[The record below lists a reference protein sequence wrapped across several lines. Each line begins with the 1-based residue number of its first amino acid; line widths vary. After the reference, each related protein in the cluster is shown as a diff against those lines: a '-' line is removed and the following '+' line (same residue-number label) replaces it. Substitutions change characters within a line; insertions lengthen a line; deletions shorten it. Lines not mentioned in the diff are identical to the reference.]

1 MNLLDAD
8 FFKYY
13 FCKKF
18 NIFLYE
24 NTTTRRTRK
33 IMAIYSPDNFSLI
46 DSPMKL
52 LRLNA
57 LAPNFQLPKTAVTIG
72 NFDGVHLG
80 HQAMI
85 SQLKQL
91 AAAENLKTLVMIFE
105 PQPLEFFKGY
115 DAPPRITSLR
125 EKVEYLTKLGVDYI
139 AVAKFDNHFRSLNA
153 ESFAEL
159 LKVKLNAEH
168 LVLGD
173 DFHFGKNRQG
183 NSEFLTA
190 YGFQVTNLT
199 TVALDGERVSST
211 RIRQTLQ
218 AGDLALAAKLL
229 GRPYSI
235 TGRVQYGDQ
244 IGRTLDFPTIN
255 VALNR
260 HKPCLKGIYGVEVMC
275 ETLSLK
281 DKVKADNPEK
291 SGIAGYEPTALFG
304 AGHVGTRP
312 AIKQVHP
319 EWRLE
324 VHFPDVS
331 ANLYGLLMRVT
342 FLNYLH
348 GEKDYPSLEALKVGI
363 DDDVEKLLEFR
374 QNTPHFPF

>member
-1 MNLLDAD
+1 MQ
-8 FFKYY
+8 
-13 FCKKF
+13 
-18 NIFLYE
+18 
-24 NTTTRRTRK
+24 
-33 IMAIYSPDNFSLI
+33 
-46 DSPMKL
+46 L

-57 LAPNFQLPKTAVTIG
+57 LSSTTDLAQTAVTIG
-72 NFDGVHLG
+72 NFDGVHVG

-85 SQLKQL
+85 QQLKAV
-91 AAAENLKTLVMIFE
+91 AAAQQLKTVVMLFE

-115 DAPPRITSLR
+115 DAPPRISSLR
-125 EKVEYLTKLGVDYI
+125 EKVEYLTELGIDYI

-153 ESFAEL
+153 EAFAHL
-159 LKVKLNAEH
+159 LKNSLNATH

-183 NSEFLTA
+183 NSDFLRNF
-190 YGFQVTNLT
+190 GFQVTNLS
-199 TVALDGERVSST
+199 TVNLSGERVSST

-218 AGDLALAAKLL
+218 AGDLALAAQLL

-255 VALNR
+255 VRLNR
-260 HKPCLKGIYGVEVMC
+260 HRPCLNGIYGVEVVC
-275 ETLSLK
+275 ETTSLTDTVSNAHPSK
-281 DKVKADNPEK
+281 TGV
-291 SGIAGYEPTALFG
+291 AGYSPNSLFG

-312 AIKQVHP
+312 AIKQEHP

-324 VHFPDVS
+324 VHFPNVS

-348 GEKDYPSLEALKVGI
+348 GEKNYPSLEALKAGI

-374 QNTPHFPF
+374 QDHPNFPF

>member
-1 MNLLDAD
+1 MQ
-8 FFKYY
+8 
-13 FCKKF
+13 
-18 NIFLYE
+18 
-24 NTTTRRTRK
+24 
-33 IMAIYSPDNFSLI
+33 
-46 DSPMKL
+46 L

-57 LAPNFQLPKTAVTIG
+57 LSSTTDLAQTAVTIG
-72 NFDGVHLG
+72 NFDGVHVG

-85 SQLKQL
+85 QQLKEV
-91 AAAENLKTLVMIFE
+91 AAMQQLKTVVMLFE

-115 DAPPRITSLR
+115 DSPPRISSLR
-125 EKVEYLTKLGVDYI
+125 EKVEYLTELGIDYI

-153 ESFAEL
+153 EAFAHL
-159 LKVKLNAEH
+159 LKNSLNATH

-183 NSEFLTA
+183 NSEFLRN
-190 YGFQVTNLT
+190 YGFQVTNLNT
-199 TVALDGERVSST
+199 IELNGERVSST

-218 AGDLALAAKLL
+218 AGDLALAAQLL

-255 VALNR
+255 VRLNR
-260 HKPCLKGIYGVEVMC
+260 HRPCLNGIYGVEVVC
-275 ETLSLK
+275 ETTSLTDTVSNAHPSK
-281 DKVKADNPEK
+281 TGV
-291 SGIAGYEPTALFG
+291 AGYSPNSLFG

-312 AIKQVHP
+312 AIKQEHP

-324 VHFPDVS
+324 VHFPNVS

-348 GEKDYPSLEALKVGI
+348 GEKNYPSLEALKAGI

-374 QNTPHFPF
+374 QDHPNFPF

>member
-1 MNLLDAD
+1 
-8 FFKYY
+8 
-13 FCKKF
+13 
-18 NIFLYE
+18 
-24 NTTTRRTRK
+24 
-33 IMAIYSPDNFSLI
+33 
-46 DSPMKL
+46 MKL

-57 LAPNFQLPKTAVTIG
+57 LPSNTQLEKTAVTIG

-85 SQLKQL
+85 HQLKAVAKQQ
-91 AAAENLKTLVMIFE
+91 NLKTVVMIFE

-115 DAPPRITSLR
+115 DAPPRISSLR
-125 EKVEYLTKLGVDYI
+125 EKVEYLTELGVDYI
-139 AVAKFDNHFRSLNA
+139 AVAKFDNSFRSLSA
-153 ESFAEL
+153 EQFADI
-159 LKVKLNAEH
+159 LKEKLNAQS

-183 NSEFLTA
+183 NSEFLEK
-190 YGFQVTNLT
+190 YGFQVHNLET
-199 TVALDGERVSST
+199 ILSEGERVSST
-211 RIRQTLQ
+211 RIRQTLA
-218 AGDLALAAKLL
+218 AGDLALAAQLL

-255 VALNR
+255 VRLNR
-260 HKPCLKGIYGVEVMC
+260 HKPCLNGIYGVDVIC
-275 ETLSLK
+275 ETTSLR
-281 DKVKADNPEK
+281 DKVKVDHPDRL
-291 SGIAGYEPTALFG
+291 GVAGYDHSALFG

-312 AIKQVHP
+312 AIQQAQP

-348 GEKDYPSLEALKVGI
+348 GEKNYPSLEALKAGI
-363 DDDVEKLLEFR
+363 DDDVVKLLEFR
-374 QNTPHFPF
+374 QNTPTFPF

>member
-1 MNLLDAD
+1 
-8 FFKYY
+8 
-13 FCKKF
+13 
-18 NIFLYE
+18 
-24 NTTTRRTRK
+24 
-33 IMAIYSPDNFSLI
+33 
-46 DSPMKL
+46 MKL

-57 LAPNFQLPKTAVTIG
+57 LAPTFKLPETAVTIG

-85 SQLKQL
+85 AQLKDL
-91 AAAENLKTLVMIFE
+91 AARKNLKTLVMLFE

-115 DAPPRITSLR
+115 DAPPRISSLR
-125 EKVEYLTKLGVDYI
+125 EKVEYLSELGVDYLV
-139 AVAKFDNHFRSLNA
+139 VAKFDNQFRSLSA
-153 ESFAEL
+153 ENFANI
-159 LKVKLNAEH
+159 LKNKLNADS

-183 NSEFLTA
+183 NSQFLKD
-190 YGFQVTNLT
+190 YGFNVTNLDT
-199 TVALDGERVSST
+199 IELEGERVSST
-211 RIRQTLQ
+211 RIRQTLS
-218 AGDLALAAKLL
+218 AGNLALAAQLL

-235 TGRVQYGDQ
+235 CGRVQYGDQ
-244 IGRTLDFPTIN
+244 IGRTLNFPTIN
-255 VALNR
+255 VRLNR
-260 HKPCLKGIYGVEVMC
+260 HKPCLHGIYGVEVLC
-275 ETLSLK
+275 ESISLK
-281 DKVKADNPEK
+281 DKVKSSDSNQL
-291 SGIAGYEPTALFG
+291 GIAAYADTALFG

-312 AIKQVHP
+312 AIQQDHP

-348 GEKDYPSLEALKVGI
+348 GEKNYPSLEALKAGI

-374 QNTPHFPF
+374 QNTPQFPF

>member
-1 MNLLDAD
+1 
-8 FFKYY
+8 
-13 FCKKF
+13 
-18 NIFLYE
+18 
-24 NTTTRRTRK
+24 
-33 IMAIYSPDNFSLI
+33 
-46 DSPMKL
+46 MKL

-57 LAPNFQLPKTAVTIG
+57 LAPNVQLPKTAVTIG

-85 SQLKQL
+85 SQLKGIAQTQG
-91 AAAENLKTLVMIFE
+91 LKTVVIIFE

-115 DAPPRITSLR
+115 DAPPRISSLR
-125 EKVEYLTKLGVDYI
+125 EKVEYLSELGVDYI
-139 AVAKFDNHFRSLNA
+139 AIAKFDNEFRSLSA
-153 ESFAEL
+153 EAFAEI
-159 LKVKLNAEH
+159 LKNKLNTQS

-173 DFHFGKNRQG
+173 DFHFGKDRQG
-183 NSEFLTA
+183 NSEFLKN
-190 YGFQVTNLT
+190 YGFQVTNLPT
-199 TVALDGERVSST
+199 ITIENDRVSST

-218 AGDLALAAKLL
+218 AGNLALAAKLL

-244 IGRTLDFPTIN
+244 IGRTLNFPTIN
-255 VALNR
+255 VRLNR
-260 HKPCLKGIYGVEVMC
+260 HKPCLNGIYGVEVVC
-275 ETLSLK
+275 ETTALSE
-281 DKVKADNPEK
+281 KVKHDHPHK
-291 SGIAGYEPTALFG
+291 TGVAGYSPNSLFG

-312 AIKQVHP
+312 AIQQVQP

-324 VHFPDVS
+324 VHFPNVS

-348 GEKDYPSLEALKVGI
+348 GEKNYPSLEALKSGI

-374 QNTPHFPF
+374 QSHPHFPF

>member
-1 MNLLDAD
+1 
-8 FFKYY
+8 
-13 FCKKF
+13 
-18 NIFLYE
+18 
-24 NTTTRRTRK
+24 
-33 IMAIYSPDNFSLI
+33 
-46 DSPMKL
+46 MKL

-57 LAPNFQLPKTAVTIG
+57 LAPDFQLAKTAVTIG

-85 SQLKQL
+85 QQLKQV
-91 AAAENLKTLVMIFE
+91 AAQQQLKTLVMIFE
-105 PQPLEFFKGY
+105 PQPLEFFQGY
-115 DAPPRITSLR
+115 EAPPRISSLR
-125 EKVEYLTKLGVDYI
+125 EKVEYLTELGVDYI
-139 AVAKFDNHFRSLNA
+139 AVAKFDQSFRGLSAEAFANILKQQLNA
-153 ESFAEL
+153 A
-159 LKVKLNAEH
+159 H

-183 NSEFLTA
+183 NSEYLRN

-199 TVALDGERVSST
+199 TISLQGERVSST

-218 AGDLALAAKLL
+218 AGDLALAAQLL

-255 VALNR
+255 VRLNR
-260 HKPCLKGIYGVEVMC
+260 HKPCLNGIYGVDVIC
-275 ETLSLK
+275 ETTSLQ
-281 DKVKADNPEK
+281 DKVVQDSPEQK
-291 SGIAGYEPTALFG
+291 GVLGYQATALYG

-312 AIKQVHP
+312 AIQQEHP

-324 VHFPDVS
+324 VHFPNVS

-348 GEKDYPSLEALKVGI
+348 GEKNYPSLEALKAGI

-374 QNTPHFPF
+374 HNNPTFPF

>member
-1 MNLLDAD
+1 MQ
-8 FFKYY
+8 
-13 FCKKF
+13 
-18 NIFLYE
+18 
-24 NTTTRRTRK
+24 
-33 IMAIYSPDNFSLI
+33 
-46 DSPMKL
+46 L

-57 LAPNFQLPKTAVTIG
+57 LSSTTDLAQTAVTIG
-72 NFDGVHLG
+72 NFDGVHVG

-85 SQLKQL
+85 QQLKEV
-91 AAAENLKTLVMIFE
+91 AAMQQLKTVVMLFE

-115 DAPPRITSLR
+115 DAPPRISSLR
-125 EKVEYLTKLGVDYI
+125 EKVEYLTELGIDYI

-153 ESFAEL
+153 EAFAHL
-159 LKVKLNAEH
+159 LKNSLNATH

-183 NSEFLTA
+183 NSDFLRNF
-190 YGFQVTNLT
+190 GFQVTNLS
-199 TVALDGERVSST
+199 TVNLSGERVSST

-218 AGDLALAAKLL
+218 AGDLALAAQLL

-255 VALNR
+255 VRLNR
-260 HKPCLKGIYGVEVMC
+260 HRPCLNGIYGVEVVC
-275 ETLSLK
+275 ETTSLTDTVSNAHPSK
-281 DKVKADNPEK
+281 TGV
-291 SGIAGYEPTALFG
+291 AGYSPNSLFG

-312 AIKQVHP
+312 AIKQEHP

-324 VHFPDVS
+324 VHFPNVS

-348 GEKDYPSLEALKVGI
+348 GEKNYPSLEALKAGI

-374 QNTPHFPF
+374 QDHPNFPF

>member
-1 MNLLDAD
+1 
-8 FFKYY
+8 
-13 FCKKF
+13 
-18 NIFLYE
+18 
-24 NTTTRRTRK
+24 
-33 IMAIYSPDNFSLI
+33 
-46 DSPMKL
+46 MKL

-57 LAPNFQLPKTAVTIG
+57 LPSHTQLEKTAVTIG

-85 SQLKQL
+85 HQLKAVAKLQ
-91 AAAENLKTLVMIFE
+91 NLKTVVMIFE

-115 DAPPRITSLR
+115 DAPPRISSLR
-125 EKVEYLTKLGVDYI
+125 EKVEYLTELGVDYI
-139 AVAKFDNHFRSLNA
+139 AVAKFDNSFRSLSA
-153 ESFAEL
+153 EQFADI
-159 LKVKLNAEH
+159 LKEKLNAQS

-183 NSEFLTA
+183 NSEFLEK
-190 YGFQVTNLT
+190 YGFQVHNLET
-199 TVALDGERVSST
+199 ILSEGERVSST
-211 RIRQTLQ
+211 RIRQTLA
-218 AGDLALAAKLL
+218 AGDLALAAQLL

-255 VALNR
+255 VRLNR
-260 HKPCLKGIYGVEVMC
+260 HKPCLNGIYGVDVMC
-275 ETLSLK
+275 ETTSLR
-281 DKVKADNPEK
+281 DKVKADHPDRL
-291 SGIAGYEPTALFG
+291 GVAGYDHSALFG

-312 AIKQVHP
+312 AIQQAQP

-348 GEKDYPSLEALKVGI
+348 GEKNYPSLEALKAGI
-363 DDDVEKLLEFR
+363 DDDVVKLLEFR
-374 QNTPHFPF
+374 QNTPTFPF

>member
-1 MNLLDAD
+1 MQ
-8 FFKYY
+8 
-13 FCKKF
+13 
-18 NIFLYE
+18 
-24 NTTTRRTRK
+24 
-33 IMAIYSPDNFSLI
+33 
-46 DSPMKL
+46 L

-57 LAPNFQLPKTAVTIG
+57 LSSTTDLAQTAVTIG
-72 NFDGVHLG
+72 NFDGVHVG

-85 SQLKQL
+85 QQLKAV
-91 AAAENLKTLVMIFE
+91 AAAQQLKTVVMLFE

-115 DAPPRITSLR
+115 DAPPRISSLR
-125 EKVEYLTKLGVDYI
+125 EKVEYLTELGIDYI

-153 ESFAEL
+153 EAFAHL
-159 LKVKLNAEH
+159 LKNSLNATH

-183 NSEFLTA
+183 NSDFLRNF
-190 YGFQVTNLT
+190 GFQVTNLS
-199 TVALDGERVSST
+199 TVNLSGERVSST

-218 AGDLALAAKLL
+218 AGDLALAAQLL

-255 VALNR
+255 VRLNR
-260 HKPCLKGIYGVEVMC
+260 HKPCLNGIYGVEVVC
-275 ETLSLK
+275 ETTSLTDTVSNAHPSK
-281 DKVKADNPEK
+281 TGVV
-291 SGIAGYEPTALFG
+291 GYSPNSLFG

-312 AIKQVHP
+312 AIKQEHP

-324 VHFPDVS
+324 VHFPNVS

-348 GEKDYPSLEALKVGI
+348 GEKNYPSLEALKAGI

-374 QNTPHFPF
+374 QDHPNFPF

>member
-1 MNLLDAD
+1 
-8 FFKYY
+8 
-13 FCKKF
+13 
-18 NIFLYE
+18 
-24 NTTTRRTRK
+24 
-33 IMAIYSPDNFSLI
+33 
-46 DSPMKL
+46 MKL

-57 LAPNFQLPKTAVTIG
+57 LAPDFQLAKTAVTIG

-85 SQLKQL
+85 QQLKQV
-91 AAAENLKTLVMIFE
+91 AAQQQLKTLVMIFE
-105 PQPLEFFKGY
+105 PQPLEFFQGY
-115 DAPPRITSLR
+115 EAPPRISSLR
-125 EKVEYLTKLGVDYI
+125 EKVEYLTELGVDYI
-139 AVAKFDNHFRSLNA
+139 AVAKFDQSFRGLSAEAFANILKQQLNA
-153 ESFAEL
+153 A
-159 LKVKLNAEH
+159 H

-183 NSEFLTA
+183 NSEYLRN

-199 TVALDGERVSST
+199 TISLQGERVSST

-218 AGDLALAAKLL
+218 AGDLALAAQLL

-255 VALNR
+255 VRLNR
-260 HKPCLKGIYGVEVMC
+260 HKSCLNGIYGVDVIC
-275 ETLSLK
+275 ETTSLQ
-281 DKVKADNPEK
+281 DKVVQDSPEQK
-291 SGIAGYEPTALFG
+291 GVLGYQATALYG

-312 AIKQVHP
+312 AIQQEHP

-324 VHFPDVS
+324 VHFPNVS

-348 GEKDYPSLEALKVGI
+348 GEKNYPSLEALKAGI

-374 QNTPHFPF
+374 HNNPTFPF

>member
-1 MNLLDAD
+1 MQ
-8 FFKYY
+8 
-13 FCKKF
+13 
-18 NIFLYE
+18 
-24 NTTTRRTRK
+24 
-33 IMAIYSPDNFSLI
+33 
-46 DSPMKL
+46 L

-57 LAPNFQLPKTAVTIG
+57 LAPDFQLEKTAVTIG
-72 NFDGVHLG
+72 NFDGVHVG

-85 SQLKQL
+85 QQLKAV
-91 AAAENLKTLVMIFE
+91 AAAQQLKTVVMLFE

-115 DAPPRITSLR
+115 DAPPRISSLR
-125 EKVEYLTKLGVDYI
+125 EKVEYLTELGIDYI
-139 AVAKFDNHFRSLNA
+139 AVAKFDNYFRSLSA
-153 ESFAEL
+153 EAFADI
-159 LKVKLNAEH
+159 LKYKLNAH
-168 LVLGD
+168 SLVLGD

-183 NSEFLTA
+183 NSEFLQQ
-190 YGFQVTNLT
+190 YGFQVTNLNT
-199 TVALDGERVSST
+199 ILADGERVSST

-244 IGRTLDFPTIN
+244 IGRTIDFPTIN
-255 VALNR
+255 VRLNR
-260 HKPCLKGIYGVEVMC
+260 HKPCLNGIYGVEVLC
-275 ETLSLK
+275 ETESLQA
-281 DKVKADNPEK
+281 KVQAENPNQP
-291 SGIAGYEPTALFG
+291 GIAGYDPTALFG

-312 AIKQVHP
+312 AIKQDHP

-324 VHFPDVS
+324 VHFPEVS

-348 GEKDYPSLEALKVGI
+348 GEKDYPSLEALKAGI

-374 QNTPHFPF
+374 RSTPKFPFE